1 MSHTCNVCGAALQV
15 SGRASTEHREGP
27 VTAQADARALSVCA
41 DHAAR
46 DEQLRIAVLAA
57 IDGGLTFAARQRR
70 AAHCG
75 ACSVVLDLPM
85 RATVRSVTVEPPD
98 GPPFTLTFSLP
109 VVRCGACGVDGVP
122 PELVEVVIRCAL
134 VAVGVA
140 GEAGT
145 VAEDAPRRVRSLL
158 LRSRRRRGAPGSRAR
173 PWRP

>member
-1 MSHTCNVCGAALQV
+1 MSHTCSVCGAALQV
-15 SGRASTEHREGP
+15 SSRASTEHREGP

-122 PELVEVVIRCAL
+122 PELVETVLRCAL
-134 VAVGVA
+134 VVVGVA
-140 GEAGT
+140 GAT
-145 VAEDAPRRVRSLL
+145 VPDAPRRVRSLL
-158 LRSRRRRGAPGSRAR
+158 LRPRRRRGAPGSRAR